1 MKEFFDDNTAREG
14 HGRKSLRGGILSVA
28 SRGVNIFVQVGSQVW
43 VARLLSPDDVGL
55 VAMITILT
63 GLAPVL
69 MDLGT
74 RDASVQREKITH
86 EEVSALFWLTMG
98 IGGLLASLLVAGSP
112 LISAFYNEPRLES
125 IAVFSAIN
133 FILSAA
139 SCQHFALLRRA
150 MRFQQIAVIEV
161 GSSVVSSVASVA
173 MAFAGA
179 GYWALAVKP
188 VLSALGMLVGA
199 CWCCR
204 WIPGIPRLTQGVK
217 EMIRFGLNIT
227 GFTTADYLGRVADRV
242 AVGKRAGPTE
252 LGYYQNAFF
261 VYDNAL
267 TLMAISLHS
276 VAVASLSKLRD
287 NVPELKRY
295 WAKALSSL
303 AFYAMP
309 VFAVLAVMGE
319 DLIVILLGKKW
330 LFTGTIVSVLAL
342 RGIPHVVER
351 TLGWLHVPAG
361 RSDRWM
367 RWGLFGSAVQI
378 VALFCGLPFGTLGV
392 AGAYTITMYLLFIPA
407 IAYAGQPLGIG
418 ARDVIRVVGPQLVGA
433 LASAA
438 AGTALRFGVL
448 QDVHMFIRLPVL
460 LAVCAVVYLVVVVG
474 LFRVRE
480 PIEVG
485 LVALRDFAPRLAAR
499 FPGLKFGVAA
509 GKKD

>member
-1 MKEFFDDNTAREG
+1 M
-14 HGRKSLRGGILSVA
+14 SVA
-28 SRGVNIFVQVGSQVW
+28 SRGVNIIVQVGSQVW
-43 VARLLSPDDVGL
+43 VARLLSPEDVGL
-55 VAMITILT
+55 VAMITTLT

-74 RDASVQREKITH
+74 RDASVQKAKITH

-98 IGGLLASLLVAGSP
+98 IGSLLAVLLVAFSSF
-112 LISAFYNEPRLES
+112 ISTFYNETRLGP
-125 IAVFSAIN
+125 IALFSAVN
-133 FILSAA
+133 FILAAA

-150 MRFQQIAVIEV
+150 MRFQQIAAIEV
-161 GSSVVSSVASVA
+161 SASVISA
-173 MAFAGA
+173 TASVSMAFSGW
-179 GYWALAVKP
+179 GYWSLAAKP
-188 VLSALGMLVGA
+188 VLSALCMLVGA

-204 WIPGIPRLTQGVK
+204 WIPGIPRLTEGVK

-227 GFTTADYLGRVADRV
+227 GFTTADYLGRIADRV
-242 AVGKRAGPTE
+242 ALGKRAGPTD

-295 WAKALSSL
+295 WEKALSTL
-303 AFYAMP
+303 AFFAMP
-309 VFAVLAVMGE
+309 VFALLAVTGE
-319 DLIVILLGKKW
+319 DLIVLLLGKKW

-367 RWGLFGSAVQI
+367 RWGLFGSAVQ
-378 VALFCGLPFGTLGV
+378 VAALFCGLPFGTLGV
-392 AGAYTITMYLLFIPA
+392 AGAYTIAMYILFIPA

-418 ARDVIRVVGPQLVGA
+418 ARDVIRAVGPQLVGS

-438 AGTALRFGVL
+438 VGTALRFGVL
-448 QDVHMFIRLPVL
+448 AGVHMFVRVPI
-460 LAVCAVVYLVVVVG
+460 LVVVCGCAYLFVVVVLFKKREPLAVG
-474 LFRVRE
+474 LM
-480 PIEVG
+480 
-485 LVALRDFAPRLAAR
+485 ALRDIAPRLADR
-499 FPGLKFGVAA
+499 IPGLKLGVA